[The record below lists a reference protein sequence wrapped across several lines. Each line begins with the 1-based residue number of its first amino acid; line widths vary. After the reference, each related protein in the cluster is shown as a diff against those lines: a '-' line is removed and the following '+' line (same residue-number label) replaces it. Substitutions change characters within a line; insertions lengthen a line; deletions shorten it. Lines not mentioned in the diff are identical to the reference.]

1 MQRLNAVFSYIENE
15 FDFSGEYFDV
25 DQLSRAKQLAS
36 AGAIKAVTD
45 RSKLMDA
52 AKCANLLDYTLAV
65 TEFPASNESAVTEV
79 FGRSGTCRIVPET
92 LHARDHVQR
101 QVKSVDLVQYRHIER
116 RRGRAFL
123 LVTTNVQVVVIRA
136 TIC

>member
-15 FDFSGEYFDV
+15 FDFSGYFDV

-79 FGRSGTCRIVPET
+79 FGRINSYGHRLSDQEK
-92 LHARDHVQR
+92 R
-101 QVKSVDLVQYRHIER
+101 QAGVVSPFATVVREIATEI
-116 RRGRAFL
+116 RGDVSR
-123 LVTTNVQVVVIRA
+123 
-136 TIC
+136 